1 MLILWNVF
9 CFKFERFL
17 WTIWSFAASVEE
29 KYIFLIYIHKWQ
41 YTVIKWTWILCAK
54 RSKIFFS
61 CYYNEMLEQKRTN
74 KNHHLWFVFIGK
86 EDRFALL
93 RYYQL
98 S

>member
-1 MLILWNVF
+1 
-9 CFKFERFL
+9 
-17 WTIWSFAASVEE
+17 
-29 KYIFLIYIHKWQ
+29 
-41 YTVIKWTWILCAK
+41 
-54 RSKIFFS
+54 
-61 CYYNEMLEQKRTN
+61 MLEQKRTN